1 MTAQTDPY
9 VRVYYRVLAD
19 DKFRSL
25 SSAAWGHWVR
35 LLVIADSMHPSSAPL
50 PRWVERKPLQE
61 LVAARIVDLE
71 GGDYFRIHGMTTE
84 RAQRTE
90 AATFAAEVKHHGL
103 AEATRRQAE
112 RAGSSGRMQPDAG
125 AARGAAAQPLGRAEP
140 ASPLLSA
147 PLLSEPLHS
156 GRTTVL
162 KDMSKKKPDDEE
174 LMDTRLQAWADPTTS
189 PAIRETLA
197 AWLSQQGVRDPA
209 AELARRRAA

>member
-19 DKFRSL
+19 DKFRNL

-112 RAGSSGRMQPDAG
+112 RAGLRRSPWGVRNL
-125 AARGAAAQPLGRAEP
+125 PLRS
-140 ASPLLSA
+140 SPLLSY
-147 PLLSEPLHS
+147 PNRSTP
-156 GRTTVL
+156 G
-162 KDMSKKKPDDEE
+162 
-174 LMDTRLQAWADPTTS
+174 
-189 PAIRETLA
+189 
-197 AWLSQQGVRDPA
+197 
-209 AELARRRAA
+209 ARRS